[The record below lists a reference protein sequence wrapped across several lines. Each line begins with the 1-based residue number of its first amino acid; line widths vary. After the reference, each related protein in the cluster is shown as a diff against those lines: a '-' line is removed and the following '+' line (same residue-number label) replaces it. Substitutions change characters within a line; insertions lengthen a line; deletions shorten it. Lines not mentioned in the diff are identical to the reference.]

1 MLQLDF
7 PSISN
12 GGGGAGGPGGM
23 MSYSS
28 TSFVSMSQ
36 GGHVYQATSSSKHGP
51 GGVKEVKETV
61 QDSMTGVKKIAIGH
75 HIGDRAHVIEREQN
89 THTGDR
95 EEREEFV
102 NLDEDDADEFTRE
115 FKEKSER
122 GSHSNNQYRPQ
133 LAIEPAQQPIA
144 SNRAITNNTQYI
156 PSSRRS
162 FVNTPLASP
171 RRVLRAPS
179 SPQSGYSPQSAARYD
194 FYI

>member
-1 MLQLDF
+1 
-7 PSISN
+7 
-12 GGGGAGGPGGM
+12 M

-51 GGVKEVKETV
+51 GGVKEVKETI

-75 HIGDRAHVIEREQN
+75 HIGDRYIFKFWIDWIIIIKYFFRAHVIEREQN

-122 GSHSNNQYRPQ
+122 GSNIHSNNQYRPQ
-133 LAIEPAQQPIA
+133 LAIEPARPQM
-144 SNRAITNNTQYI
+144 
-156 PSSRRS
+156 SR
-162 FVNTPLASP
+162 
-171 RRVLRAPS
+171 
-179 SPQSGYSPQSAARYD
+179 
-194 FYI
+194 